1 MLAAF
6 VPGWLLGWK
15 IGSLYSNDNRELP
28 VGVAYHRQNC
38 QNLSLRRYCERVL
51 FSDGKFCWEWSAGHD
66 WGGYPDEGEA

>member
-28 VGVAYHRQNC
+28 
-38 QNLSLRRYCERVL
+38 
-51 FSDGKFCWEWSAGHD
+51 WESRIIGRIART
-66 WGGYPDEGEA
+66 